1 MSICRTYSSV
11 MLDLSFL
18 RSRNNS
24 MTRPFPSCFYNNPV
38 LRNIKTVL
46 LLLCANNLINAYCQ
60 VQCSN
65 ISKIFG
71 ISFAFEI
78 VLKTIAYNYINACV
92 RDSVPPELILILKF
106 EKKSIH
112 IQKYSWITYVL
123 NMWFY
128 PFNVSCIC
136 TYNSFD

>member
-46 LLLCANNLINAYCQ
+46 LLLYANNLINACCQ

-78 VLKTIAYNYINACV
+78 VLKTIAYYINACV
-92 RDSVPPELILILKF
+92 RDSLPPELILILKF

-112 IQKYSWITYVL
+112 IQKYS
-123 NMWFY
+123 
-128 PFNVSCIC
+128 
-136 TYNSFD
+136 